1 MKMNRHHGVRTVRLV
16 PAVLLLLLLLSI
28 AASAKRR
35 DPLTDAEIDQLR
47 EVAME
52 PLKRLQLFIKFA
64 DLRLTTIGQMRD
76 DPKQAEGRGKKIHNL
91 LEDFTAIL
99 DEINDNLDQYQGRPL
114 DKDTRKD
121 FRKGLKE
128 VLQAGA
134 HWETVLE
141 DLKAT
146 TESNPQIKREA
157 AEFRFVLQDAQDALK
172 SSVDMAKEYSEGKDP
187 ETAQPPPPKKK

>member
-1 MKMNRHHGVRTVRLV
+1 MKRHHGVRTVRIV
-16 PAVLLLLLLLSI
+16 PAVLLLLLLLLSI

-121 FRKGLKE
+121 FKK
-128 VLQAGA
+128 
-134 HWETVLE
+134 
-141 DLKAT
+141 
-146 TESNPQIKREA
+146 
-157 AEFRFVLQDAQDALK
+157 ALK
-172 SSVDMAKEYSEGKDP
+172 DVIEADDKFELKLRTLRSAAD
-187 ETAQPPPPKKK
+187 T